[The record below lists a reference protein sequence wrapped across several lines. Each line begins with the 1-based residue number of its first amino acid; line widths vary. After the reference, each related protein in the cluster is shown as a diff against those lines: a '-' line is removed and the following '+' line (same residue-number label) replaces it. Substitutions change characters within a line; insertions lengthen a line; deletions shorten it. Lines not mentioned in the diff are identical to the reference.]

1 MAERALW
8 TIDEL
13 IAITGGSLRGS
24 VSLPLTGVSIDS
36 RSVAKGDIFAA
47 IKGDRVDGHDY
58 AHAALGS
65 GAGLAI
71 VSRAT
76 EAMATA
82 GPLLVVDDVLKAL
95 EKIGL
100 AARARSKAK
109 IIAITGSVGKTS
121 TKEMLRLAL
130 SASGYTHASAAS
142 FNNHWGVPLT
152 LARMPADTAYGVFE
166 IGMNHAGEI
175 TPLVKMVRPHIAVIT
190 TVVAV
195 HLGYFSS
202 VEEIADAK
210 AEIFLGLEPGGQA
223 ILNRDNEFYDRL
235 AEAARKAG
243 IQDVMSFGRT
253 ADADVRLERSVLH
266 ADCSCITATILGEAV
281 IYKLGVPG
289 DHMVLNSLAALAAV
303 KLAGADLARASLA
316 LGAAQPAKG
325 RGVQS
330 LLKAPGGRILL
341 IDESYNA
348 NPVSV
353 RAALALL
360 KRAEPG
366 KSGRRVAVLGDML
379 ELGDQAAELHA
390 ELASAVDDA
399 KVDVLYA
406 SGPLMAHLWNKTPPH
421 RRGAY
426 ADKSDGLAAS
436 LLGGLRAGDVVM
448 VKGSLGSRMG
458 PLVDAIRGQFHE
470 DHDDLELKQSKVM
483 NVIVSSNRERGSREK
498 PASTFSRP
506 APPDKDG
513 R

>member
-1 MAERALW
+1 MAERVLW
-8 TIDEL
+8 TIAEL
-13 IAITGGSLRGS
+13 IAATGGALRGS
-24 VSLPLTGVSIDS
+24 VSVSLTGVSIDS
-36 RSVAKGDIFAA
+36 RSVGKGDVFAA

-58 AHAALGS
+58 VQGALKA
-65 GAGLAI
+65 GAGVAI
-71 VSRAT
+71 VSRPT
-76 EAMATA
+76 EEMAA
-82 GPLLVVDDVLKAL
+82 SGPLLIVDDVLKAL

-100 AARARSKAK
+100 AARARSKAQ
-109 IIAITGSVGKTS
+109 IIAVTGSVGKTS

-130 SASGYTHASAAS
+130 SASGYTHASVAS

-190 TVVAV
+190 TVVGV

-210 AEIFLGLEPGGQA
+210 AEIFSGVEPGGHA
-223 ILNRDNEFYDRL
+223 VLNRDNEHFDRL
-235 AEAARKAG
+235 SAAARKAG
-243 IQDVMSFGRT
+243 ISDIVSFGRN
-253 ADADVRLERSVLH
+253 AASDVKLERSVLH
-266 ADCSCITATILGEAV
+266 SDCSCVTASIQGEPV
-281 IYKLGVPG
+281 IFKLGIPG
-289 DHMVLNSLAALAAV
+289 EHMVLNSLAALAAV

-316 LGAAQPAKG
+316 LAAAQPAKG

-348 NPVSV
+348 NPFSV

-360 KRAEPG
+360 RRAEPG
-366 KSGRRVAVLGDML
+366 KNGRRIAVLGDML
-379 ELGDQAAELHA
+379 ELGDEAASLHA
-390 ELASAVDDA
+390 GLASAVDEA

-406 SGPLMAHLWNKTPPH
+406 SGPLMAHLWDKTPPS

-426 ADKSDGLAAS
+426 AEKSDGLAAS
-436 LLGGLRAGDVVM
+436 LLGGLKAGDVVM

-458 PLVDAIRGQFHE
+458 PLVDAIRGQFLP
-470 DHDDLELKQSKVM
+470 DHDDLGLKQSKVM
-483 NVIVSSNRERGSREK
+483 NVIGSKDKERGLRGK

-506 APPDKDG
+506 APPEKDG

>member
-1 MAERALW
+1 MAERVLW

-13 IAITGGSLRGS
+13 VAITGGTLRGDVS
-24 VSLPLTGVSIDS
+24 VPLTGVSIDS

-58 AHAALGS
+58 THAALKA
-65 GAGLAI
+65 GASVAI
-71 VSRAT
+71 VSRPT
-76 EAMATA
+76 QDMTNA
-82 GPLLVVDDVLKAL
+82 GPLLVVEDVLKAL

-100 AARARSKAK
+100 AARARSKAQ
-109 IIAITGSVGKTS
+109 IIAVTGSVGKTS

-130 SASGYTHASAAS
+130 SASGYMHAAVAS

-152 LARMPADTAYGVFE
+152 LARMPADAAYGVFE

-190 TVVAV
+190 TVVGV

-202 VEEIADAK
+202 IDEIADAK
-210 AEIFLGLEPGGQA
+210 AEIFLGVEPGGHA
-223 ILNRDNEFYDRL
+223 VLNRDNDYYDRL
-235 AEAARKAG
+235 AAAAQKAG
-243 IQDVMSFGRT
+243 IRDIAGFGRH
-253 ADADVRLERSVLH
+253 AEANVRLERAALH
-266 ADCSCITATILGEAV
+266 AGCSCITASILGEAV
-281 IYKLGVPG
+281 IYKLGIPG
-289 DHMVLNSLAALAAV
+289 EHMVLNSLAALAAV

-316 LGAAQPAKG
+316 LAGAQPAKG

-330 LLKAPGGRILL
+330 LLRAPGGRLLL

-360 KRAEPG
+360 RRAEPG
-366 KSGRRVAVLGDML
+366 KSGRRIAVLGDML
-379 ELGDQAAELHA
+379 ELGDEGASFHA
-390 ELASAVDDA
+390 DLAGAVDEA

-406 SGPLMAHLWNKTPPH
+406 SGPLMAHLWNKIPPS

-426 ADKSDGLAAS
+426 AEKSDGLAAP

-458 PLVDAIRGQFHE
+458 PLVDAIRGQFT
-470 DHDDLELKQSKVM
+470 
-483 NVIVSSNRERGSREK
+483 
-498 PASTFSRP
+498 PA
-506 APPDKDG
+506 DKDG